1 MPKRRNSPPPESEDG
16 TQPLVNKRHE
26 AFCMAYVGECRD
38 NASAACL
45 AVGYKTKNANV
56 VGPRLLANVGIQ
68 RRISHLQEELAQQE
82 RLKAVA
88 AVRRLKAI
96 ATVTVADFIGDDG
109 KISLEKLRDPWL
121 SQAVEYFTPIYSK
134 DGDLLD
140 YRVKLLDPMQAFEQL
155 GLTEKKQEAV
165 QNNQVLVIKV

>member
-45 AVGYKTKNANV
+45 AVGYKTKNPDV
-56 VGPRLLANVGIQ
+56 VGAHLLVKLSIQ

-88 AVRRLKAI
+88 AVRHLKAV
-96 ATVTVADFIGDDG
+96 ATVTVADFLGDDG
-109 KISLEKLRDPWL
+109 RISLEKLRDPWL
-121 SQAVEYFTPIYSK
+121 SQAVESFTPIYDK
-134 DGDLLD
+134 DGRLVD
-140 YRVKLLDPMQAFEQL
+140 YKIKLKDSMRALELL
-155 GLTEKKQEAV
+155 GLTEQKQEQV

>member
-45 AVGYKTKNANV
+45 AVGYKTKNPDV
-56 VGPRLLANVGIQ
+56 VGAHLLVKLSIQ

-88 AVRRLKAI
+88 AVRHLKAV
-96 ATVTVADFIGDDG
+96 ATVTVADFLGDDG
-109 KISLEKLRDPWL
+109 RISLEKLRDPWL
-121 SQAVEYFTPIYSK
+121 SQAVESFTPIYDK
-134 DGDLLD
+134 DGRLVD
-140 YRVKLLDPMQAFEQL
+140 YKIKLKDSMRALELL
-155 GLTEKKQEAV
+155 GLTEQKQEQV
-165 QNNQVLVIKV
+165 QNNPVLVIKV